1 MFKSRTPI
9 LIVAAIIVVAAVA
22 TAIYLRVTTT
32 QAVAPAPAVVEE
44 DVAVQAPA
52 PAAPVAGAPSV
63 PYSAYVSE
71 EALKRDIQDAAEQ
84 HWDTRGASLLDV
96 LNGRYQRRVN
106 HLPW

>member
-9 LIVAAIIVVAAVA
+9 LIVAGIIVVAAVA
-22 TAIYLRVTTT
+22 AAIYLRVATT
-32 QAVAPAPAVVEE
+32 QAVAPAPAVAVE

-52 PAAPVAGAPSV
+52 PAVPVTGALSV

-71 EALKRDIQDAAEQ
+71 EALKSDIQDAAEQ
-84 HWDTRGASLLDV
+84 HWDARGAYLLDV